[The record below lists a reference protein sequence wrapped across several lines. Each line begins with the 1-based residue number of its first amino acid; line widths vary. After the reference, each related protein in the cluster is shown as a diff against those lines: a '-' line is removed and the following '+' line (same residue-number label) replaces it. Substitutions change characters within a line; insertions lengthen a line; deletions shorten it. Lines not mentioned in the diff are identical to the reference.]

1 MDGYMQNNDLD
12 TISSSNNNF
21 NDNNVIGEILEKEV
35 QWEYAK
41 RALGAIGALGEAS
54 KVFDQL
60 ITQIQE
66 VINQIQ
72 TIYEATQYNKR
83 VCDLLM
89 DRVEC
94 LEISLRTLKRNKEDF
109 SKSFLQQHY
118 YDNFLRL
125 INNLNKIKKFISDIS
140 LLNGLRKYNHN
151 FYEIKNQFKDI
162 VSEFER
168 VVDQLGF
175 NLGYLLDEQHRKDS
189 DALNE
194 EIDELKK
201 FLDMVGGGITG
212 KDKNINLIFETNT
225 RIKRVKVACKS
236 FDSDQN
242 ARFYSELILLEDL
255 NKSED
260 ILKFYGTTEI
270 PGECQN
276 LVFEWCENNDLQSLY
291 ETYQICWYEKLSIA
305 LGICRGLIFL
315 HGCQIFHQEIRCQN
329 VMMTKDLSPKIA
341 NFGFAKPTKY
351 SRYVVQD
358 ITAVVHWLAPEKLRQ
373 SKKAKFSHKCDV
385 FSFGMLLWEFA
396 FDKIPYKDLSYTQI
410 IEHIKSGKREIINF
424 GGDDMPWF
432 KREYAKLIRAA
443 WQDDPCLRPGL
454 YQVFLKLY
462 DLLQK
467 YQNEHPN
474 EVSADISQKLII
486 KEGGP
491 KTIDDDSSMNVDV
504 IDDKKID
511 FHDPD
516 LDVFPKV
523 KSVLLLE
530 DGIKSHKSN
539 ERKSAWECFEYHAK
553 LGNNYAKYW
562 QAHYLT
568 EGYHVEKD
576 VQKGTKYFKEAADCD
591 VADSQLRYAF
601 SLYHDQIIQDTD
613 AFLNYL
619 TLAADNG
626 NATAQFNMGRMYYG
640 GMVGLKKDVEKGLQ
654 FLKMAALKNQPKA
667 VQFLSNIKVDRCS
680 SNLAHRACV
689 FINSNDNQVINNG
702 SHHSFMKP
710 PFPPKI
716 NIKDL
721 FIRHKSQKTKI
732 TSASTT
738 TSLDDKSISS
748 LRSPNAFI
756 LYRTMFFQTARSQGY
771 QLPMTVVSAMA
782 SKFWKQEPKYVQD
795 EYKRIAKEAKKFR
808 DELIPSNKINRRNKK
823 KDATFAPNTFSNF
836 DYYLDMMND
845 REYPSPDLS
854 TGNDNFV
861 NTNESTT
868 TTFDQDPDLNIFGL
882 QYLNF

>member
-212 KDKNINLIFETNT
+212 KDKNINLIFET
-225 RIKRVKVACKS
+225 
-236 FDSDQN
+236 
-242 ARFYSELILLEDL
+242 
-255 NKSED
+255 
-260 ILKFYGTTEI
+260 
-270 PGECQN
+270 
-276 LVFEWCENNDLQSLY
+276 
-291 ETYQICWYEKLSIA
+291 
-305 LGICRGLIFL
+305 
-315 HGCQIFHQEIRCQN
+315 
-329 VMMTKDLSPKIA
+329 MTKDLSPKIA

-373 SKKAKFSHKCDV
+373 SKKAKFSHK
-385 FSFGMLLWEFA
+385 S
-396 FDKIPYKDLSYTQI
+396 
-410 IEHIKSGKREIINF
+410 
-424 GGDDMPWF
+424 
-432 KREYAKLIRAA
+432 

-516 LDVFPKV
+516 LDV
-523 KSVLLLE
+523 
-530 DGIKSHKSN
+530 
-539 ERKSAWECFEYHAK
+539 
-553 LGNNYAKYW
+553 
-562 QAHYLT
+562 
-568 EGYHVEKD
+568 
-576 VQKGTKYFKEAADCD
+576 
-591 VADSQLRYAF
+591 
-601 SLYHDQIIQDTD
+601 
-613 AFLNYL
+613 
-619 TLAADNG
+619 
-626 NATAQFNMGRMYYG
+626 
-640 GMVGLKKDVEKGLQ
+640 
-654 FLKMAALKNQPKA
+654 
-667 VQFLSNIKVDRCS
+667 S

>member
-270 PGECQN
+270 P
-276 LVFEWCENNDLQSLY
+276 
-291 ETYQICWYEKLSIA
+291 
-305 LGICRGLIFL
+305 
-315 HGCQIFHQEIRCQN
+315 
-329 VMMTKDLSPKIA
+329 
-341 NFGFAKPTKY
+341 
-351 SRYVVQD
+351 
-358 ITAVVHWLAPEKLRQ
+358 
-373 SKKAKFSHKCDV
+373 
-385 FSFGMLLWEFA
+385 
-396 FDKIPYKDLSYTQI
+396 
-410 IEHIKSGKREIINF
+410 
-424 GGDDMPWF
+424 
-432 KREYAKLIRAA
+432 A

-516 LDVFPKV
+516 LDV
-523 KSVLLLE
+523 
-530 DGIKSHKSN
+530 
-539 ERKSAWECFEYHAK
+539 
-553 LGNNYAKYW
+553 
-562 QAHYLT
+562 
-568 EGYHVEKD
+568 
-576 VQKGTKYFKEAADCD
+576 
-591 VADSQLRYAF
+591 
-601 SLYHDQIIQDTD
+601 
-613 AFLNYL
+613 
-619 TLAADNG
+619 
-626 NATAQFNMGRMYYG
+626 
-640 GMVGLKKDVEKGLQ
+640 
-654 FLKMAALKNQPKA
+654 
-667 VQFLSNIKVDRCS
+667 S